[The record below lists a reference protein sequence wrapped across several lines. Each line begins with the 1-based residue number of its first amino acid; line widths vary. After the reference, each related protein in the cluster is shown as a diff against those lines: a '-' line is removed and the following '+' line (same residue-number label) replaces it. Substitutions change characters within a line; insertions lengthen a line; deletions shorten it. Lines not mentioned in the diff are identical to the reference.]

1 MLLALTPGTPM
12 RLHWTLGWPGVFD
25 AVGGDPI
32 LLLGGAQ
39 TPICVSCARQPRTAI
54 GVTATGQILLVVI
67 DGRRPGW
74 SRGATLGELRAI
86 LRDLG
91 AVDALNLD
99 GGGSSE
105 MVVDGEVVNRP
116 SDGRERRIT
125 NAVLILPGADP
136 GE

>member
-1 MLLALTPGTPM
+1 M
-12 RLHWTLGWPGVFD
+12 
-25 AVGGDPI
+25 
-32 LLLGGAQ
+32 
-39 TPICVSCARQPRTAI
+39 
-54 GVTATGQILLVVI
+54 VVI

-74 SRGATLGELRAI
+74 SRGATLGELRAT

-105 MVVDGEVVNRP
+105 MVVNGEVVNRP

>member
-1 MLLALTPGTPM
+1 M
-12 RLHWTLGWPGVFD
+12 
-25 AVGGDPI
+25 
-32 LLLGGAQ
+32 
-39 TPICVSCARQPRTAI
+39 
-54 GVTATGQILLVVI
+54 
-67 DGRRPGW
+67 
-74 SRGATLGELRAI
+74 
-86 LRDLG
+86 RDLG

>member
-1 MLLALTPGTPM
+1 M
-12 RLHWTLGWPGVFD
+12 RN
-25 AVGGDPI
+25 
-32 LLLGGAQ
+32 
-39 TPICVSCARQPRTAI
+39 
-54 GVTATGQILLVVI
+54 
-67 DGRRPGW
+67 
-74 SRGATLGELRAI
+74 
-86 LRDLG
+86 LG

-105 MVVDGEVVNRP
+105 MVVKGKVVNRP